1 MRPRLD
7 YWQAA
12 PEPFAG
18 LMAITQRLK
27 AGRLAGTLIEL
38 VFLRCSQ
45 INGCAHCIDNHARAL
60 RALGES
66 EQRLDCLVAWGDTP
80 FFDARERA
88 ALAFAEA
95 MTRIGEAGIPEPIW
109 QEARARFDDQELAEL
124 AFAVVVINAWNR
136 LSVGFGHTPRPRG

>member
-1 MRPRLD
+1 MGSRLD
-7 YWQAA
+7 YWEVV
-12 PEPFAG
+12 PELFG
-18 LMAITQRLK
+18 ELMTITRRLK
-27 AGRLAGTLIEL
+27 AGRLAGSLIEL

-66 EQRLDCLVAWGDTP
+66 EQRLHCLVAWRDAP

-95 MTRIGEAGIPEPIW
+95 MTRIGEAGVPEPVW
-109 QEARARFDDQELAEL
+109 QEARARFDDRELAEL

-136 LSVGFGHTPRPRG
+136 LSIGFAQAPKPRG

>member
-1 MRPRLD
+1 MFGELVTITRRL
-7 YWQAA
+7 
-12 PEPFAG
+12 E
-18 LMAITQRLK
+18 TR
-27 AGRLAGTLIEL
+27 RLAGTLIEL

-45 INGCAHCIDNHARAL
+45 SNACAHCVDNRTRAL

-66 EQRLDCLVAWGDTP
+66 EQRLDCLVAWRDAP

-95 MTRIGEAGIPEPIW
+95 MTRIGQAGVPEPVW
-109 QEARARFDDQELAEL
+109 QEARARFDDAELAEI

-136 LSVGFGHTPRPRG
+136 LSVGFGQLPRARG

>member
-1 MRPRLD
+1 MRARLD

-12 PEPFAG
+12 PEPFRALMG
-18 LMAITQRLK
+18 LTGALK
-27 AGRLAGTLIEL
+27 AGRLAGRLIEL

-45 INGCAHCIDNHARAL
+45 LNGCAHCVDNHARAL

-66 EQRLDCLVAWGDTP
+66 EQRLDCLPVWRDTP

-95 MTRIGEAGIPEPIW
+95 MTRIGEAGVPEPVW
-109 QEARARFDDQELAEL
+109 AEARAAFDDRELAEL

-136 LSVGFGHTPRPRG
+136 LSIGFAHAPRARG

>member
-1 MRPRLD
+1 MRARLD

-12 PEPFAG
+12 PESFQALMG
-18 LMAITQRLK
+18 LTGALK
-27 AGRLAGTLIEL
+27 AGRLAGRLIEL

-45 INGCAHCIDNHARAL
+45 INGCAHCVDNHARAL

-66 EQRLDCLVAWGDTP
+66 EQRLDCLLVWRDTP

-95 MTRIGEAGIPEPIW
+95 MTRIGEAGVPEPVW
-109 QEARARFDDQELAEL
+109 AEARAAFDDRELAEL

-136 LSVGFGHTPRPRG
+136 LSVGFAHGPRARG

>member
-1 MRPRLD
+1 MRARLD

-12 PEPFAG
+12 PEPFQALMG
-18 LMAITQRLK
+18 LTGALK
-27 AGRLAGTLIEL
+27 AGRLAGRLIEL

-45 INGCAHCIDNHARAL
+45 INGCAHCVDNHARAL

-66 EQRLDCLVAWGDTP
+66 EQRLDCLLVWRDTP

-95 MTRIGEAGIPEPIW
+95 MTRIGEAGVPEPVW
-109 QEARARFDDQELAEL
+109 AEARSAFDDAELAEL
-124 AFAVVVINAWNR
+124 AFAVCVINAWNR
-136 LSVGFGHTPRPRG
+136 LSVGFAHGPRARG